1 MKRTIP
7 LLITSIGG
15 FILVASAFIPAAQG
29 AGETVTMWFNILAA
43 IAMVLGGANLAQV
56 QLKIISDRKPG
67 WGYAAVVLISFFVT
81 LLFGLGKF
89 GVRPDTSS
97 QFPGEIWEPI
107 PLSAFPTASLD
118 LTPREQEV
126 LAPVIERLRAEPP
139 ASVASQI
146 RFDDDSLAFQGWMNA
161 DQKRDLIDADEDVL
175 WKSAAERLGSAA
187 AVPTPLFFVVSHR
200 GDRGVLA
207 IVGSL
212 SDEAR
217 SELRNRLPLPEVDR
231 LIDASLKETSVSV
244 PGLPPRLPERPFVG
258 STANAVVLEFP
269 DLPRYLAG
277 VEPQVRNGGLAV
289 TGAMTPGTRADLE
302 DRYLHSLPRN
312 GLSREAAENKAAEWS
327 LEAEAKDAYV
337 QALTEPI
344 DANALILAMKSAY
357 WQPNVSPRSWTDIAA
372 DVEAG
377 NPTPPLQDVYMPGA
391 GWGASEDFI
400 RDFTTEHLPDNAL
413 FIDDA
418 GNARFQHK
426 GALPLYKSLPT
437 NAERTRDVT
446 YELLANGLI
455 DRATAD
461 QMLEDYRAQRGIE
474 RAIETLYVRSQQPKF
489 AYAADYAKNGSAFW
503 WIYEYLFKPLTA
515 TMFSMLAFYISSAA
529 FRAFR
534 AKNLEASLL
543 LGTAFIVLLGRTFAG
558 VWLTSWLPDSLAFL
572 KIENL
577 TVFIMSVFNT
587 AGNRAIMIGIALGII
602 STSLKVLLG
611 MDRSYLGKE

>member
-67 WGYAAVVLISFFVT
+67 WGYAAIVLLSFMVT
-81 LLFGLGKF
+81 LVIGLGKF

-97 QFPGEIWEPI
+97 QFPGEVWEPV
-107 PLSAFPTASLD
+107 PLEVFPTATLD
-118 LTPREQEV
+118 LTAREQSV
-126 LAPVIERLRAEPP
+126 LGPILDRLRLNPP
-139 ASVASQI
+139 DSVASQI
-146 RFDDDSLAFQGWMNA
+146 QFNDDSLAFRGWMNGE
-161 DQKRDLIDADEDVL
+161 QVRELIDADDDVL
-175 WKSAAERLGSAA
+175 WKSAAERLGEAA
-187 AVPTPLFFVVSHR
+187 AVPDWLEGHVVHR
-200 GDRGVLA
+200 GDRGVLGLIGTA
-207 IVGSL
+207 
-212 SDEAR
+212 DETT
-217 SELRNRLPLPEVDR
+217 
-231 LIDASLKETSVSV
+231 ETSLRSLLDGPPTERLVEASRRETTSRAGAIPPQMPSGVTVAGPLVSLTPMNETV
-244 PGLPPRLPERPFVG
+244 ELLPGVSL
-258 STANAVVLEFP
+258 ANARITVQGALTPAAKATLTATHVLS
-269 DLPRYLAG
+269 R
-277 VEPQVRNGGLAV
+277 
-289 TGAMTPGTRADLE
+289 
-302 DRYLHSLPRN
+302 PRN
-312 GLSREAAENKAAEWS
+312 GLTADQANSLADEWELSGAARDRFVDSMTAPIDTAAIFLAIEAAS
-327 LEAEAKDAYV
+327 
-337 QALTEPI
+337 EPV
-344 DANALILAMKSAY
+344 K
-357 WQPNVSPRSWTDIAA
+357 SPRSWTAIAN

-377 NPTPPLQDVYMPGA
+377 NPAPPLETT
-391 GWGASEDFI
+391 SEA
-400 RDFTTEHLPDNAL
+400 EPDLADEQRAAIVAFATSHADELEPSVLESMGTRQRAAFVNVL
-413 FIDDA
+413 
-418 GNARFQHK
+418 H
-426 GALPLYKSLPT
+426 SLPS
-437 NAERTRDVT
+437 NAVRQRDVA
-446 YELLANGLI
+446 YELLAENVI
-455 DRATAD
+455 NRSTAE
-461 QMLEDYRAQRGIE
+461 QMLEDYRIERGVE
-474 RAIETLYVRSQQPKF
+474 RAIDVLYVRSQQQKF

-534 AKNLEASLL
+534 AKNLEAGLL

-558 VWLTSWLPDSLAFL
+558 VWLTSWLPESLAFL